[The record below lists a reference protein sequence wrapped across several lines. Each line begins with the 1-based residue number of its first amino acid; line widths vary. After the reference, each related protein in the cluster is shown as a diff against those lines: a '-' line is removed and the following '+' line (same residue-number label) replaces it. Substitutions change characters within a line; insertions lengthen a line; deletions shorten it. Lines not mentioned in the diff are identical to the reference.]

1 MSFQGHRRYLPR
13 HHPYR
18 KKKAAFNGEQELGF
32 ARPPLSGEEV
42 LLQQERIKFSF
53 GEAVKKSKKVDSQW
67 KKNQFSLTWNIGNSI
82 IKKETGYVRVQVDG
96 IIKEDAL
103 VPVPIASE
111 IETIRQAVGSLLAW
125 PEDMVIFTPV
135 TGRNLEMKKLQP
147 SENVPRRFMLLYKHA
162 VTIMKEANDSIQ
174 IPCGEEVFGVEKLIY
189 LLHEN
194 VMALLG
200 FKMIGQA
207 AISTYMA
214 YLQTKVRKRKHSDM
228 FAFLDPSATFKLND
242 DFQNYII
249 ARMRSGPS
257 RIFLLPQNE
266 SYHWILIMIWESE
279 IFILNP
285 LPHQKRFTALEEA
298 LVGAIRSYNAQ
309 IGHVNKNPTIKNLIG
324 SPKQPGGSECGYV
337 VMRYMKDIYEDKEM
351 KFLSKWGVKCRKS
364 YTKEQ
369 LDEVRFETLQYI
381 QEFV

>member
-1 MSFQGHRRYLPR
+1 MVFPQDGMSSSVHGV
-13 HHPYR
+13 
-18 KKKAAFNGEQELGF
+18 
-32 ARPPLSGEEV
+32 PL
-42 LLQQERIKFSF
+42 QP
-53 GEAVKKSKKVDSQW
+53 
-67 KKNQFSLTWNIGNSI
+67 
-82 IKKETGYVRVQVDG
+82 GYVRVQVDG

-103 VPVPIASE
+103 VRVPIAGE
-111 IETIRQAVGSLLAW
+111 IETIVQAVDSLLAW

-135 TGRNLEMKKLQP
+135 TGRNLEKNKNEAVKSRKPSKNKNVYQKIHSQMMKLQP

-194 VMALLG
+194 VMALLE
-200 FKMIGQA
+200 FKMIGHA
-207 AISTYMA
+207 VISTYMA
-214 YLQTKVRKRKHSDM
+214 YLQTEVHKRKHSEM
-228 FAFLDPSATFKLND
+228 FAFLDPSATFKLNG
-242 DFQNYII
+242 DFHNYII
-249 ARMRSGPS
+249 AMMRSGPS
-257 RIFLLPQNE
+257 RIFLMHHNE

-279 IFILNP
+279 IFSFNP
-285 LPHQKRFTALEEA
+285 LPHQKCFTALEEA

-309 IGHVNKNPTIKNLIG
+309 IGRVNKNPTIINLIG
-324 SPKQPGGSECGYV
+324 SPKQPGGSECRYV
-337 VMRYMKDIYEDKEM
+337 VMRYKKDIYEEKEM

-369 LDEVRFETLQYI
+369 LDEVWFETLQYI